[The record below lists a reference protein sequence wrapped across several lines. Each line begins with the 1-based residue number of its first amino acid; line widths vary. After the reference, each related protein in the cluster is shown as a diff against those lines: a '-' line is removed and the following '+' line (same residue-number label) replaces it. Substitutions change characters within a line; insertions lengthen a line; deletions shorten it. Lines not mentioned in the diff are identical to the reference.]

1 MNNRF
6 IMKFLPCIFSLFIFF
21 QIEAKEYSKKI
32 EVDSIKQVVTD
43 VVLWQINAYPNM
55 NDNRVWKELNDMT
68 WANGVFLSAL
78 ATWLD
83 YSDSPEIKN
92 WCLNIA
98 HQNNYATNT
107 SQNSIYFADDF
118 AICLMYAK
126 LYEKEHNKRM
136 LHHSL
141 AKLDFVIN
149 NPVRNSLQMK
159 TLDSKDR
166 WSWADALYM
175 APPSFAAFSKITGD
189 IKYLSFMDQEFWAT
203 YDYLYDKND
212 SLFYRDSNYFGKKEK
227 NGKKVFW
234 GRGNA
239 WVVGGLCQILN
250 YMPADFP
257 SRSRYKQLFTEMMIK
272 IASLQDNQGY
282 WHASMLDPE
291 SYPSPETSSTG
302 LFTYA
307 LWWGINQGLL
317 EESRFKQQAIK
328 GWRAL
333 VEAVHSDGMLGW
345 VQPIGADPQKVTREM
360 TEVYGPGAMML
371 AAAEII
377 QYISKQNN

>member
-1 MNNRF
+1 
-6 IMKFLPCIFSLFIFF
+6 
-21 QIEAKEYSKKI
+21 
-32 EVDSIKQVVTD
+32 
-43 VVLWQINAYPNM
+43 
-55 NDNRVWKELNDMT
+55 
-68 WANGVFLSAL
+68 
-78 ATWLD
+78 
-83 YSDSPEIKN
+83 
-92 WCLNIA
+92 
-98 HQNNYATNT
+98 
-107 SQNSIYFADDF
+107 
-118 AICLMYAK
+118 
-126 LYEKEHNKRM
+126 
-136 LHHSL
+136 
-141 AKLDFVIN
+141 
-149 NPVRNSLQMK
+149 
-159 TLDSKDR
+159 
-166 WSWADALYM
+166 
-175 APPSFAAFSKITGD
+175 
-189 IKYLSFMDQEFWAT
+189 MDQEFWAT

-345 VQPIGADPQKVTREM
+345 VQPIGADPQTVTREM